1 MFEAK
6 LRCKR
11 YYRVCRSD
19 FFHDQ
24 NILFA
29 LEENAIHRHRQKE
42 EATPHLHTGYN
53 KSKLEQLHSAG
64 LIHGDQMITIGF
76 NQD

>member
-6 LRCKR
+6 LCCKR
-11 YYRVCRSD
+11 YYRVCGSD

-29 LEENAIHRHRQKE
+29 LEENAIHQHRQKE
-42 EATPHLHTGYN
+42 EEAPHLHTGYN
-53 KSKLEQLHSAG
+53 KSKLEQLRSTG
-64 LIHGDQMITIGF
+64 LIHGDQTITNCF